1 MAKRHASQSAR
12 ARTDIKCC
20 LKNGAP
26 RRCTGRPALCSTSG
40 TIRKVERMSHLLS
53 IFSERNRH
61 QTRRTLRASNKD
73 MTAAATSPVR
83 AELIGDDICSAL
95 GITAQSSSPLLA
107 LCWKLIEAGHDP
119 DAPLHA
125 YRGNT
130 LALKVRSIGEGAK
143 LTVEANRIGKPVF
156 RRRRDRA
163 ESNGAAPPVASTAPA
178 KHQPPLRSRHR
189 GGLTCR
195 QTGSLPQFCSLE
207 TRGSEQ

>member
-1 MAKRHASQSAR
+1 
-12 ARTDIKCC
+12 
-20 LKNGAP
+20 
-26 RRCTGRPALCSTSG
+26 
-40 TIRKVERMSHLLS
+40 MSHLLS

-143 LTVEANRIGKPVF
+143 LTVEDSAAGRPRFV
-156 RRRRDRA
+156 RHRA
-163 ESNGAAPPVASTAPA
+163 RTCGAAPPVA
-178 KHQPPLRSRHR
+178 
-189 GGLTCR
+189 
-195 QTGSLPQFCSLE
+195 QTGEGVGQAAE
-207 TRGSEQ
+207 HAEEAMHEAVA